1 MNMYFLST
9 SFLVVPDVEVGNLL
23 NYWIWISLLYSKK
36 PVPDF
41 DVCEDWLLWKFL
53 EDALEHPPPP

>member
-1 MNMYFLST
+1 MWRLEIFWIIESGFL
-9 SFLVVPDVEVGNLL
+9 
-23 NYWIWISLLYSKK
+23 LLYSEK